1 MLYNFDFRNMNK
13 KRVYFYFPERKYR
26 IEDRRGLKQAISE
39 LFWTER
45 REVGRINYIFCSDEY
60 LLLINRQYLNHDYYT
75 DIITF
80 DLSSDPAN
88 VVSDIYVSVD
98 RVSENAKTLGIPRS
112 RELVRVIFHGALHLC
127 GYKDKSRNDIS
138 VMRRKENYYLKQY
151 FKDSH

>member
-1 MLYNFDFRNMNK
+1 MNK

-39 LFWTER
+39 LFWKER

>member
-1 MLYNFDFRNMNK
+1 MNK
-13 KRVYFYFPERKYR
+13 KRVYFYFPEKNYR

-39 LFWTER
+39 LFWKER

-127 GYKDKSRNDIS
+127 GYKDKSRSDIS

>member
-1 MLYNFDFRNMNK
+1 MNK
-13 KRVYFYFPERKYR
+13 KRVYFYYPEKKYR

-39 LFWTER
+39 LFWKER

-80 DLSSDPAN
+80 DLSSDTAN

-127 GYKDKSRNDIS
+127 GYKDKSQSDIS
-138 VMRRKENYYLKQY
+138 AMRRKENYYLKQY

>member
-1 MLYNFDFRNMNK
+1 MNK
-13 KRVYFYFPERKYR
+13 KRVYFYYPEKKYR
-26 IEDRRGLKQAISE
+26 IEDRCGLKQAISE
-39 LFWTER
+39 LFWKER

-60 LLLINRQYLNHDYYT
+60 LLLINRQHLNHDYYT

-98 RVSENAKTLGIPRS
+98 RVFENAKTLGIPRS

>member
-1 MLYNFDFRNMNK
+1 MNK

-98 RVSENAKTLGIPRS
+98 RVS
-112 RELVRVIFHGALHLC
+112 
-127 GYKDKSRNDIS
+127 
-138 VMRRKENYYLKQY
+138 
-151 FKDSH
+151 

>member
-1 MLYNFDFRNMNK
+1 MNK
-13 KRVYFYFPERKYR
+13 KRVYFYYPEKKYR

-39 LFWTER
+39 LFWKER

>member
-1 MLYNFDFRNMNK
+1 MNK
-13 KRVYFYFPERKYR
+13 KRVYFYYPEKKYR
-26 IEDRRGLKQAISE
+26 IEDRCGLKQAISE

>member
-1 MLYNFDFRNMNK
+1 MNK

-60 LLLINRQYLNHDYYT
+60 LLLINRQHLNHDYYT

-98 RVSENAKTLGIPRS
+98 RVFENAKTLGIPRS